1 MGRFSVEVLGLR
13 VVKESVPINLESLK
27 FDSQLGEIKNVD
39 QLALENVVPDT
50 TTTYSSSK

>member
-1 MGRFSVEVLGLR
+1 MGRFSVNVLGLR
-13 VVKESVPINLESLK
+13 VVKEPVPINLEGLK
-27 FDSQLGEIKNVD
+27 IDSQLAEIKDMD